1 MKKTINHI
9 FNIKLIVL
17 FIFIFYSLPVFA
29 ENVLEEKSEL
39 SRKCKNYITV
49 NQNKDLKDAYPI
61 FSGTGT
67 AGKIYG
73 FECLNLAKGKKNKY
87 VCIYSF
93 ENTDLNNAYSK
104 LQDILSN
111 RYLEKNKNIILRK
124 TMPLTNAEDS
134 VNLTQSVRNENQGYT
149 CYYYKN
155 KNEIWIETK
164 PEKNKEA
171 VFIIKENNKNTDIYY
186 YENILENE

>member
-1 MKKTINHI
+1 M
-9 FNIKLIVL
+9 
-17 FIFIFYSLPVFA
+17 
-29 ENVLEEKSEL
+29 
-39 SRKCKNYITV
+39 
-49 NQNKDLKDAYPI
+49 
-61 FSGTGT
+61 
-67 AGKIYG
+67 
-73 FECLNLAKGKKNKY
+73 AKGKKNKY